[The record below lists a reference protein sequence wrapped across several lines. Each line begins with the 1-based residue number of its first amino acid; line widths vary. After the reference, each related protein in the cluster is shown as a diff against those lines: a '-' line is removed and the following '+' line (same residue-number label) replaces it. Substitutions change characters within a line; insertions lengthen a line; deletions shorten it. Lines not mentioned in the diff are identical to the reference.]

1 MIHFPLYISL
11 IFFIFHSKQE
21 VHLYF
26 EPSSTETCT
35 LHESQFGRFHSE
47 TQVKRYVK
55 IQQVNDEIDFYICN
69 EKFQFK
75 VLKHTLDRG
84 ISSSDIRSI
93 KFSDINDLL
102 EEVQKNNPLYPN
114 SLFDKIYIYEKQ
126 RDGSFIKYE
135 VAWEYYIE

>member
-11 IFFIFHSKQE
+11 IFFIFHSKHE

-35 LHESQFGRFHSE
+35 LHESQIGRFHSE

-75 VLKHTLDRG
+75 VLKHTLDIG
-84 ISSSDIRSI
+84 ISSSDIRS
-93 KFSDINDLL
+93 
-102 EEVQKNNPLYPN
+102 
-114 SLFDKIYIYEKQ
+114 KILGY
-126 RDGSFIKYE
+126 
-135 VAWEYYIE
+135 